1 MKYTSQTWSLI
12 AYVFGIN
19 SKTGNKDGYIQK
31 RWDSNSKIQTGIKTE
46 TWRKVAPKQK
56 RKMLVFKKA
65 IEDERQ
71 EHEYNHS

>member
-1 MKYTSQTWSLI
+1 MRLKFENTD
-12 AYVFGIN
+12 
-19 SKTGNKDGYIQK
+19 K
-31 RWDSNSKIQTGIKTE
+31 GIKTE

-71 EHEYNHS
+71 EHEYKHS